1 MPGPLSS
8 QEMQPW
14 QPVVLLALL
23 LGTLATSAPLA
34 NTAVSR
40 NLRTLELLLSHTSNH
55 QEQKQ
60 EDIIRQKR
68 GPRCLLHCLA
78 MGRLHPA
85 QCHQLC

>member
-1 MPGPLSS
+1 MSS

-14 QPVVLLALL
+14 QPVVLLVLL

-34 NTAVSR
+34 ITTVSR

-60 EDIIRQKR
+60 KDIFRKKR

-78 MGRLHPA
+78 LGRLHPA

>member
-1 MPGPLSS
+1 MSS

-34 NTAVSR
+34 ITAVSR
-40 NLRTLELLLSHTSNH
+40 NLRTLELLLAGDTFH
-55 QEQKQ
+55 QE
-60 EDIIRQKR
+60 EEVRQKR
-68 GPRCLLHCLA
+68 GARCVLHCLA
-78 MGRLHPA
+78 LGHLHPA